1 MNNLTHQL
9 NFHFGLTHAV
19 NHHRFR
25 MIGRLQTLSNPTT
38 PSSWIPMSIICSNCG
53 RICRTVGVICSK
65 RKNWLF
71 WWLKFYTYFT
81 YIGKWQQPTTIPWR
95 ANVGEIYVLR
105 DEIVLMFMNARLFKE
120 LCNLVPK
127 LWCRRPHRSA
137 PMTWSFSL
145 ACLHTH

>member
-1 MNNLTHQL
+1 MNNLTHQH
-9 NFHFGLTHAV
+9 NYHVGSTHAV

-38 PSSWIPMSIICSNCG
+38 PSPWIPMSMVCSNCG

-81 YIGKWQQPTTIPWR
+81 YIGKWQQPRPLPWR
-95 ANVGEIYVLR
+95 ANMGEIYVLR
-105 DEIVLMFMNARLFKE
+105 VLVVLMFMNARLGFIHSRIEFCRSFTKKGSTV
-120 LCNLVPK
+120 LVSPK
-127 LWCRRPHRSA
+127 SSIIAGTTP
-137 PMTWSFSL
+137 
-145 ACLHTH
+145 